1 MGITAKARAKTALT
15 ATTTLE
21 PDTALAVVRTAAD
34 NVRGGGK
41 SLLTSGVVNLGAM
54 INVEQEQANRL
65 GMSVTSGKRLIEL
78 CTFSA
83 AVSSTEGKT
92 QLHVGGLD
100 RYKTRQSKFLYLI
113 PAGPKS
119 IMGYDP
125 YRRFLDAVATG
136 LIAQDSAADVS
147 IAQPT
152 V

>member
-21 PDTALAVVRTAAD
+21 PAAALAVVRTAAE

-41 SLLTSGVVNLGAM
+41 SVLTSGVANLGAM
-54 INVEQEQANRL
+54 INVEQEQGNHL
-65 GMSVTSGKRLIEL
+65 GMSVTSGKRLLEL

-83 AVSSTEGKT
+83 TVSSTEGKT
-92 QLHVGGLD
+92 LLQVGGLH

-113 PAGPKS
+113 PVGPKS
-119 IMGYDP
+119 ILGYDP
-125 YRRFLDAVATG
+125 YRRFLDEVATG
-136 LIAQDSAADVS
+136 LTTRDSAADIS